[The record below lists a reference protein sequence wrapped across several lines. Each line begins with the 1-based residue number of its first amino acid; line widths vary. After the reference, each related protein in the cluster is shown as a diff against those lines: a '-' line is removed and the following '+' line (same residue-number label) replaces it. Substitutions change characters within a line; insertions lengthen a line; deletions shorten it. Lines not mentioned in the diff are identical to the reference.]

1 MLMLWI
7 CWMEIKKVNKILF
20 KNMENYTNPEFN
32 LDGFNCPHCGAFAHQ
47 SWSDV
52 YDDRN
57 DYIKNLQIAY
67 CKKCENYSLWH
78 SKKIIFPES
87 SGISLPNMDLNKDI
101 REDYNEARCILNK
114 SPRGACALL
123 RLALQKLCKQLGEKG
138 KNINNDVASLVKKGL
153 PSQIQQSLDIVRVIG
168 NESVH
173 PGELDLKDDV
183 ETATKLFSLI
193 NIIAEI
199 MITQPNK
206 IEETYKKLPP
216 NKLEEIKNRDS

>member
-1 MLMLWI
+1 
-7 CWMEIKKVNKILF
+7 
-20 KNMENYTNPEFN
+20 MENYTNPEFK
-32 LDGFNCPHCGAFAHQ
+32 LDGFNCPHCNAFAHQ
-47 SWSDV
+47 TWYNTFSQVITRQSLIGD
-52 YDDRN
+52 
-57 DYIKNLQIAY
+57 LEIAF
-67 CKKCENYSLWH
+67 CNKCEQYSLWH
-78 SKKIIFPES
+78 SKKMIFPES
-87 SGISLPNMDLNKDI
+87 SGISLPNTDLNEEIKD
-101 REDYNEARCILNK
+101 DYNEARSILNK

-193 NIIAEI
+193 DIIAEI

-206 IEETYKKLPP
+206 IEDTYRKLPEE
-216 NKLEEIKNRDS
+216 KLNQIEDRDN